1 MANINKFEKMI
12 EQNSQKRAVS
22 SDAKFQKEAIKQ
34 NEKRRKIRLQE
45 FKRNEPEN
53 YKKAVILSK
62 KYGTRIEDYIGVDLS
77 FVDNKGNIL
86 EGNNQDLTHFE
97 HNNEPLNFEET
108 PKNVVS
114 MPEEK
119 ENQTSSKTQK
129 IDLPELKSVQEEIR
143 QEQGLSQETKASLQ
157 ESNKE
162 NHSSSKVE
170 KIDLSELKS
179 MQDQIRK
186 EQGFD
191 DKPDTTYKLPKKE
204 EQENIEEKKTF
215 SEDVSISQEN
225 SLVSDILKQAVSENR
240 EQNSENQEKPENTIN
255 SSEKENLVLQKDN
268 DNIESSLS
276 EKTEDLKEDVKSN
289 DLKEENVSSSEN
301 PDNENDSIKES
312 VKEES
317 KQAETV
323 SSNGANNQIYIN
335 IEIPAGLTQ
344 IDSSAIQNSSTEKK
358 EKKEEQTNF
367 ESQKSNKPDNENS
380 EAEKSTNQ
388 NPEIEKK
395 LNSHVSKIDHSE
407 IEKAMN
413 EIKNPSEESNQIEK
427 SEAGQD
433 GQTPK
438 KAKKNIIFGMSNNS
452 LKETIYEDLS
462 EINAGKT
469 VTEDSV
475 QPEEIPSEFE
485 GWSKEDIATEL
496 ERRRRLADLKQK
508 YSDDQGKNPNDIGE
522 YKKSLDFSI
531 NQDIKRFRMKPP
543 KKAIIITLV
552 LLFVM
557 IVAGVVTSVAILKK
571 PPEPAVLVQSKISQ
585 TITYQFVGETVD
597 LRGIYI
603 EEIYSDGTT
612 KTILVNNSMISK
624 KSENINDSL
633 QIVSNNS
640 YTFIEFLHNGKAQV
654 LRINLSEKII
664 SAITSVEVYQ
674 DGLTNGE
681 VLKFDNILILASVKN
696 SENVY
701 IGTKRILA
709 KDVKYFIEGVGELEK
724 TNDGVVLNSLSSGE
738 ISLKISFEE
747 NGKSFEKTINIDIE
761 WLVLK

>member
-77 FVDNKGNIL
+77 FVDSKGNIL
-86 EGNNQDLTHFE
+86 EGNKQDLTHFE

-108 PKNVVS
+108 PENVVS
-114 MPEEK
+114 KPEEK

-129 IDLPELKSVQEEIR
+129 IDMSELKSVQEEIR
-143 QEQGLSQETKASLQ
+143 QEQGLSQDAKTSLQ

-162 NHSSSKVE
+162 IHGSSKVE
-170 KIDLSELKS
+170 KIDLSELKN

-204 EQENIEEKKTF
+204 EQENIEEKKSS
-215 SEDVSISQEN
+215 SEDISNSQEN

-240 EQNSENQEKPENTIN
+240 EQNSENQEKAENNIN
-255 SSEKENLVLQKDN
+255 SSEKENLALQKEN
-268 DNIESSLS
+268 DNIENSLV
-276 EKTEDLKEDVKSN
+276 EKTEDLKEDEKSDI
-289 DLKEENVSSSEN
+289 DLKEEDVSSSEN
-301 PDNENDSIKES
+301 SDKENDSFEES
-312 VKEES
+312 VKEENI
-317 KQAETV
+317 QAEAV

-335 IEIPAGLTQ
+335 IEIPAGLKQ
-344 IDSSAIQNSSTEKK
+344 IDSSAIQNSSTEKQ
-358 EKKEEQTNF
+358 EKKEEQPNL
-367 ESQKSNKPDNENS
+367 ESQESNKSNSENS
-380 EAEKSTNQ
+380 DAEKSTYQ

-413 EIKNPSEESNQIEK
+413 EIKNPAEESSQAEK

-475 QPEEIPSEFE
+475 KSEEIPSEFE

-640 YTFIEFLHNGKAQV
+640 YTFIEFSHNGKAHV

-674 DGLTNGE
+674 DGLSNGE

-696 SENVY
+696 SENAY

-709 KDVKYFIEGVGELEK
+709 KDVKYFVEGVGELEK
-724 TNDGVVLNSLSSGE
+724 TNDGVVLNGLSSGE

-747 NGKSFEKTINIDIE
+747 NGKTFEKTININIE
-761 WLVLK
+761 